1 MFDIGF
7 TELILVSVIGLLVLG
22 PERLPGAIR
31 RVSLWLG
38 QLRRS
43 FNAIRADI
51 EREINADEIRQ
62 DLHNEA
68 VMQSLKQAEAG
79 LRGGMEAAAG
89 FTGSGES
96 TAKPGQSTAEPE
108 NSIAGSGESATKPG
122 QSTAGPENSTAG
134 PGQNTAD
141 TGESAA
147 PAAGPITDSKP

>member
-68 VMQSLKQAEAG
+68 VMQSLKQAEAD
-79 LRGGMEAAAG
+79 LRGGMEAAADL
-89 FTGSGES
+89 TGS
-96 TAKPGQSTAEPE
+96 GQSTAEPE
-108 NSIAGSGESATKPG
+108 NSIAGSGESTAKPE
-122 QSTAGPENSTAG
+122 QNTAGPENSTAG
-134 PGQNTAD
+134 

>member
-68 VMQSLKQAEAG
+68 VMQSLKQAEAD
-79 LRGGMEAAAG
+79 LRGGMEAAAD
-89 FTGSGES
+89 FTGPGES
-96 TAKPGQSTAEPE
+96 AVEPGESTAEPE
-108 NSIAGSGESATKPG
+108 NSIAGTGESATKPG

-134 PGQNTAD
+134 

>member
-68 VMQSLKQAEAG
+68 VMQSLKQAEAD

-89 FTGSGES
+89 FTGPGE
-96 TAKPGQSTAEPE
+96 STAEPE
-108 NSIAGSGESATKPG
+108 NSIAGTGESATKPG
-122 QSTAGPENSTAG
+122 QSTAGPENSTAS
-134 PGQNTAD
+134 